1 MHFLWPNELIHRRP
15 LVVALFV
22 LVSASPAMAGE
33 VFNDGARSVEA
44 ELKFLSGIQY
54 GSGINY
60 GYGALDAPG
69 ETERAV
75 LYLGLKPRLDLNWA
89 LDGSSFYSTF
99 SFVAAT
105 TTLDGELAG
114 QVGRGGDQALDT
126 DLTKIGWRNEVLDFS
141 VGGQEFTIGDGF
153 VIGDGNFN
161 QGGPDGQYWI
171 GAFTAWRNS
180 AVLRV
185 NTQPVRGDIFWLRTD
200 DDLGDSRV
208 VGINLETTTKETF
221 GTLGIM
227 YVEIIDEKRFGW
239 EGMQVASIR
248 GADIKVPGID
258 NLKLFGEFVIERGKS
273 ELTGVD
279 NDGNAWYIEGN
290 YRFAAVRWTPTVF
303 YRYSHFSGDEA
314 GTTRNEEYRGLFFTI
329 FKRDWDT
336 WYQGEVTGEMH
347 LFNQNQVTQMAKI
360 KVCPRA
366 DLSLGFWYYT
376 HELDTPQYFGTPV
389 TDTDWAD
396 EINLG
401 VEYYPSDKL
410 YAYWGFAWGHPRQ
423 AAVDVFGGRDDTL
436 IVQMFLSYTYR

>member
-89 LDGSSFYSTF
+89 LDGSSFYSAF

-126 DLTKIGWRNEVLDFS
+126 DSTKIGWRNEVLDFS

-185 NTQPVRGDIFWLRTD
+185 NT
-200 DDLGDSRV
+200 
-208 VGINLETTTKETF
+208 
-221 GTLGIM
+221 
-227 YVEIIDEKRFGW
+227 
-239 EGMQVASIR
+239 
-248 GADIKVPGID
+248 
-258 NLKLFGEFVIERGKS
+258 
-273 ELTGVD
+273 
-279 NDGNAWYIEGN
+279 
-290 YRFAAVRWTPTVF
+290 
-303 YRYSHFSGDEA
+303 
-314 GTTRNEEYRGLFFTI
+314 
-329 FKRDWDT
+329 
-336 WYQGEVTGEMH
+336 
-347 LFNQNQVTQMAKI
+347 
-360 KVCPRA
+360 
-366 DLSLGFWYYT
+366 
-376 HELDTPQYFGTPV
+376 
-389 TDTDWAD
+389 
-396 EINLG
+396 
-401 VEYYPSDKL
+401 
-410 YAYWGFAWGHPRQ
+410 
-423 AAVDVFGGRDDTL
+423 
-436 IVQMFLSYTYR
+436 